1 MTDKRRKALGKG
13 LSALLQDADTSD
25 ITSAA
30 QRGGDKLVGSIASVP
45 LSQIEE
51 NPYQP
56 RLSFEEETLE
66 ELATSI
72 RQLGIIQPITL
83 RKVSSNRFQLISGER
98 RFRASQLAGLK
109 EIPAYIRIAND
120 QEMLEM
126 ALVENIQREELDA
139 IEIAL
144 SYQRLMDEC
153 KLTQETLSERVG
165 KKRTT
170 ITNYLRL
177 LKLPPLIQAGI
188 RDGMIGMGHAR
199 ALINIKDEDRQL
211 ELYTET
217 VERGLSVREV
227 EALAKEVKE
236 TKPGASRRSPDT
248 LPEDYQKIQSELS
261 SNLGT
266 KTTLKRSA
274 NGKGKIIISFK
285 SDDDLER
292 ILKHIS

>member
-25 ITSAA
+25 ITSAD

>member
-25 ITSAA
+25 ITSAD

-217 VERGLSVREV
+217 VKRGLSVREV